1 MMFRQK
7 YLCSPMIQ
15 KVPST
20 HCQTHKGGKNGCYS
34 CQYPGV
40 WTISGLGLDSNSVV
54 GIGMA

>member
-7 YLCSPMIQ
+7 ISQQSRYQ
-15 KVPST
+15 KDSFRT
-20 HCQTHKGGKNGCYS
+20 LSDTKGRENGCYG